1 MSTPTLHQRL
11 QFDLPHGQV
20 LDQTRRYVLMRA
32 DVLMGM
38 FDTLPVGVRATALE
52 GLARSVSLH
61 GGDSVRA
68 YASQPGSSPAQL
80 LQTMQDSAAALG
92 WGVWTFE
99 ALQTPNA
106 QGLRLI
112 VRNSPFAAHARAS
125 STPVCAAIAGM
136 LEALG
141 QALWKTP
148 CEAQEVH
155 CAAQGHS
162 ADCSF
167 TLLPADPTRFSSDG
181 LDHLF

>member
-1 MSTPTLHQRL
+1 MSTPALHQRL
-11 QFDLPHGQV
+11 QFDLPQGQV

-38 FDTLPVGVRATALE
+38 FDVLPVAIRTAALE

-68 YASQPGSSPAQL
+68 YASQPGSSPAKL

-92 WGVWTFE
+92 WGVWSFE
-99 ALQTPNA
+99 ALQTTDDRGFCLN
-106 QGLRLI
+106 
-112 VRNSPFAAHARAS
+112 VRNSPFAAHACPS
-125 STPVCAAIAGM
+125 FTPVCAAIVGM

-141 QALWKTP
+141 LALWQTP
-148 CEAQEVH
+148 CKVQEVH
-155 CAAQGHS
+155 CAAQGGL
-162 ADCSF
+162 ADCRF
-167 TLLPADPTRFSSDG
+167 TLLPMDPTHFSSDG